1 MNLQADRRKIKRE
14 GNPIRLVWL
23 ITLLSFSVGVFMVYL
38 VWSTLTGLRTER
50 DQLFELTETFDSIQ
64 TKLDNSLANQKSEM
78 SALLEATITDSS
90 TTENY
95 RLQSITQEYRKVVSS
110 FDVLPT
116 FDQLENN
123 INSLLS
129 AKDKLTWWA
138 SAYNRVAPRIPQ
150 ARDEVESILD
160 RIFETVDK
168 AEGQQ
173 RLDRAAKIRQIRRN
187 ALKNSKGVDI
197 STINEI
203 AASNAFSIIR
213 RDIADL
219 VQLSE
224 QLHII
229 IEADNLA
236 DLKDNKI
243 RTLLARVRFNTQ
255 LSEGEKSAE
264 KTQLNS
270 LLDDFETA
278 LFGQGYTI
286 DNDHQIIIL
295 GYDGEY
301 GLILDQLRMLK
312 EREIL
317 RAEVQHIYDKT
328 EISLGKILTRTDTI
342 TQHEVIK
349 VEKVLSQTWRTM
361 VIIWLV
367 TSIIYAMLAYEIIM
381 TARQQIKAIEDS
393 NIELEAMANELR
405 KSEERLHRLS
415 SDLFSVQEN
424 ERRRISL
431 ELHDELGQSMAAL
444 KMQVG
449 SIARRLGNVPT
460 EEMKDVC
467 NDMRDNINQIIEN
480 VRRLARDLSPVVL
493 DDLGLQAA
501 IEYLVNNFSKIYSI
515 VIKFR
520 YTDINHLFDED
531 SQRIIYRI
539 LQEALNNIGKHAQAN
554 NVSLIIE
561 EKDRAV
567 RFTIRDDGKG
577 FNVQK
582 TLDQRGTEKGMGLEA
597 MSERVRI
604 LGGKINIVSRPGI
617 DTTVTFTAPV
627 R

>member
-1 MNLQADRRKIKRE
+1 MNFQPEHKKRE
-14 GNPIRLVWL
+14 GNPVKFVWL

-38 VWSTLTGLRTER
+38 VWSMLTEIRTER
-50 DQLFELTETFDSIQ
+50 EKLFELKETFNYTHANLES
-64 TKLDNSLANQKSEM
+64 SLANQKSEI
-78 SALLEATITDSS
+78 SALLEAAIGDSNTGKDS
-90 TTENY
+90 P
-95 RLQSITQEYRKVVSS
+95 LPGLIQDYRKVVSS
-110 FDVLPT
+110 PDLMPAFE
-116 FDQLENN
+116 QLEKN
-123 INSLLS
+123 IASLLIVT
-129 AKDKLTWWA
+129 DKLTWWA
-138 SAYNRVAPRIPQ
+138 SAYNRTVPRIPQ
-150 ARDEVESILD
+150 TRKEVESILG

-173 RLDRAAKIRQIRRN
+173 RLERAAKIRQIRRN
-187 ALKNSKGVDI
+187 VGENSKEI
-197 STINEI
+197 TLSTINEI
-203 AASNAFSIIR
+203 AASNVFSIIR
-213 RDIADL
+213 RDITDL

-224 QLHII
+224 HLHII
-229 IEADNLA
+229 TEADNLA

-255 LSEGEKSAE
+255 LSGGEKSAE
-264 KTQLNS
+264 KNKLNS
-270 LLDDFETA
+270 LLDDYETA

-301 GLILDQLRMLK
+301 GLILDQLKMVK

-317 RAEVQHIYDKT
+317 RVEVNRIYDKT
-328 EISLGKILTRTDTI
+328 EISLGEIVSRTDTI
-342 TQHEVIK
+342 TEQEVTK
-349 VEKVLSQTWRTM
+349 VEKVLGQTWRTM
-361 VIIWLV
+361 VIIWFV
-367 TSIIYAMLAYEIIM
+367 TSLIYAMLAYEIIM
-381 TARQQIKAIEDS
+381 AARQQIKAIKDS
-393 NIELEAMANELR
+393 NMELETMTNELR

-415 SDLFSVQEN
+415 SDLFTVQEN
-424 ERRRISL
+424 ERRRISF

-449 SIARRLGNVPT
+449 SIARRLGDVPI
-460 EEMKDVC
+460 EEMKVVC

-501 IEYLVNNFSKIYSI
+501 IEYLVNNFTKIYN
-515 VIKFR
+515 VDIKYR
-520 YTDINHLFDED
+520 YTNINHLFNED

-539 LQEALNNIGKHAQAN
+539 LQEALTNISKHAQAKH
-554 NVSLIIE
+554 VSLIIE
-561 EKDRAV
+561 EIDRAV
-567 RFTIRDDGKG
+567 QFTVRDDGNG

-582 TLDQRGTEKGMGLEA
+582 TLDQKGTEKGMGLEA

-617 DTTVTFTAPV
+617 DTTVTFTTPI

>member
-1 MNLQADRRKIKRE
+1 MNFQPEHKKRE
-14 GNPIRLVWL
+14 GNPVKFVWL

-38 VWSTLTGLRTER
+38 VWSMLTEIRTER
-50 DQLFELTETFDSIQ
+50 EKLFELKETFNYTHANLES
-64 TKLDNSLANQKSEM
+64 SLANQKSEI
-78 SALLEATITDSS
+78 SALLEAAIGDSNTGKDS
-90 TTENY
+90 P
-95 RLQSITQEYRKVVSS
+95 LPGLIQDYRKVVSS
-110 FDVLPT
+110 PDLMPAFE
-116 FDQLENN
+116 QLEKN
-123 INSLLS
+123 IASLLIVT
-129 AKDKLTWWA
+129 DKLTWWA
-138 SAYNRVAPRIPQ
+138 SAYNRTVPRIPQ
-150 ARDEVESILD
+150 TRKEVESILG

-173 RLDRAAKIRQIRRN
+173 RLERAAKIRQIRRN
-187 ALKNSKGVDI
+187 VGENSKEITI

-203 AASNAFSIIR
+203 AASNVFSIIR
-213 RDIADL
+213 RDITDL

-224 QLHII
+224 HLHII
-229 IEADNLA
+229 TEADNLA
-236 DLKDNKI
+236 DIKDNKI

-255 LSEGEKSAE
+255 LSGGEKSAE
-264 KTQLNS
+264 KNKLNN
-270 LLDDFETA
+270 LLDDYETA

-301 GLILDQLRMLK
+301 GLILDQLKMVK

-317 RAEVQHIYDKT
+317 RVEVNRIYDKT
-328 EISLGKILTRTDTI
+328 EISLGEIVSRTNTI
-342 TQHEVIK
+342 TEHEVTK
-349 VEKVLSQTWRTM
+349 VEKVLGQTWRTM
-361 VIIWLV
+361 VIIWFV
-367 TSIIYAMLAYEIIM
+367 TSLIYAMLAYEIILA
-381 TARQQIKAIEDS
+381 ARQQIKAIEDS
-393 NIELEAMANELR
+393 NMELETMTNELR

-415 SDLFSVQEN
+415 SDLFTVQEN

-449 SIARRLGNVPT
+449 SISRRLGNVPI
-460 EEMKDVC
+460 EEMKTVC

-501 IEYLVNNFSKIYSI
+501 IEYLVNNFTKIYN
-515 VIKFR
+515 VDIKYR
-520 YTDINHLFDED
+520 YTNINHLFNED

-539 LQEALNNIGKHAQAN
+539 LQEALTNISKHAQAKH
-554 NVSLIIE
+554 VSLIIE
-561 EKDRAV
+561 EIDRAV
-567 RFTIRDDGKG
+567 QFTVRDDGNG

-582 TLDQRGTEKGMGLEA
+582 TLDQKGTEKGMGLEA

-617 DTTVTFTAPV
+617 DTTVTFTTPI

>member
-1 MNLQADRRKIKRE
+1 MNFQPEHKKRE
-14 GNPIRLVWL
+14 GNPVKFVWL

-38 VWSTLTGLRTER
+38 VWSMLTEIRTER
-50 DQLFELTETFDSIQ
+50 EKLFELKETFNYTHANLES
-64 TKLDNSLANQKSEM
+64 SLANQKSEI
-78 SALLEATITDSS
+78 SALLEAAIGDSNTGKDS
-90 TTENY
+90 P
-95 RLQSITQEYRKVVSS
+95 LPGLIQDYRKVVSS
-110 FDVLPT
+110 PDLMPAFE
-116 FDQLENN
+116 QLEKN
-123 INSLLS
+123 IASLLIIT
-129 AKDKLTWWA
+129 DKLTWWA
-138 SAYNRVAPRIPQ
+138 SAYNRTVPRIP
-150 ARDEVESILD
+150 RTRKEVESILG

-173 RLDRAAKIRQIRRN
+173 RLERAAKIRQIRRN
-187 ALKNSKGVDI
+187 VGKNSKEI
-197 STINEI
+197 TLSTINEI
-203 AASNAFSIIR
+203 AASNVFSIIR
-213 RDIADL
+213 RDITDL

-224 QLHII
+224 HLHII
-229 IEADNLA
+229 TEADNLA

-255 LSEGEKSAE
+255 LSGGEKSAE
-264 KTQLNS
+264 KNKLNS
-270 LLDDFETA
+270 LLDDYETA

-301 GLILDQLRMLK
+301 GLILDQLKMVK

-317 RAEVQHIYDKT
+317 RAEINRIYDKT
-328 EISLGKILTRTDTI
+328 EISLGEIVSITDTI
-342 TQHEVIK
+342 TEQEVTK
-349 VEKVLSQTWRTM
+349 VEKVLGQTWRTM
-361 VIIWLV
+361 VIIWFV
-367 TSIIYAMLAYEIIM
+367 TSLIYAMLAYEIIM
-381 TARQQIKAIEDS
+381 AARQQIKAIKDS
-393 NIELEAMANELR
+393 NMELETMTNELR

-415 SDLFSVQEN
+415 SDLFTVQEN

-449 SIARRLGNVPT
+449 SIARRLGNVPI
-460 EEMKDVC
+460 EEMKTVC

-501 IEYLVNNFSKIYSI
+501 IEYLVNNFTKIYN
-515 VIKFR
+515 VDIKYK
-520 YTDINHLFDED
+520 YTNINHLFNED

-539 LQEALNNIGKHAQAN
+539 LQEALTNISKHAQAKH
-554 NVSLIIE
+554 VSLIIE
-561 EKDRAV
+561 EIDRAV
-567 RFTIRDDGKG
+567 QFTVRDDGNG

-582 TLDQRGTEKGMGLEA
+582 TLDQKGTEKGMGLEA

-617 DTTVTFTAPV
+617 DTTVTFTTPI

>member
-1 MNLQADRRKIKRE
+1 MNFQPEHKKRE
-14 GNPIRLVWL
+14 GNPVKFVWL

-38 VWSTLTGLRTER
+38 VWSMLTDIRTER
-50 DQLFELTETFDSIQ
+50 EKLFELKETFNYTHANLDS
-64 TKLDNSLANQKSEM
+64 SLANQKSEI
-78 SALLEATITDSS
+78 SALLEAVIDDSNTGKDS
-90 TTENY
+90 P
-95 RLQSITQEYRKVVSS
+95 LPGLIQDYRKVVSS
-110 FDVLPT
+110 PDLMPAFE
-116 FDQLENN
+116 QLEKN
-123 INSLLS
+123 IASLLIIT
-129 AKDKLTWWA
+129 DKLTWWA
-138 SAYNRVAPRIPQ
+138 SAYNRTVPRIPQ
-150 ARDEVESILD
+150 TRKEVESILG

-173 RLDRAAKIRQIRRN
+173 RLERAAKIRQIRRN
-187 ALKNSKGVDI
+187 VGENSKEI
-197 STINEI
+197 TLSTINEI
-203 AASNAFSIIR
+203 AASNVFSIIR
-213 RDIADL
+213 RDITDL

-224 QLHII
+224 HLHII
-229 IEADNLA
+229 TEADNLA

-255 LSEGEKSAE
+255 LSGGEKSAE
-264 KTQLNS
+264 KNKLNS
-270 LLDDFETA
+270 LLDDYETA

-301 GLILDQLRMLK
+301 GLILDQLKMVK

-317 RAEVQHIYDKT
+317 RAEINRIYNKT
-328 EISLGKILTRTDTI
+328 EISLGEIVSRTNTI
-342 TQHEVIK
+342 TEQEVTK
-349 VEKVLSQTWRTM
+349 VEKVLGQTWRTM
-361 VIIWLV
+361 VIIWFV
-367 TSIIYAMLAYEIIM
+367 TSLIYAMLAYEIIM
-381 TARQQIKAIEDS
+381 AARQQIKAIKDS
-393 NIELEAMANELR
+393 NMELETMTNELR

-415 SDLFSVQEN
+415 SDLFTVQEN

-449 SIARRLGNVPT
+449 SIARRLGDVPI
-460 EEMKDVC
+460 EEMKVVC

-501 IEYLVNNFSKIYSI
+501 IEYLVNNFTKIYN
-515 VIKFR
+515 VDIKYK
-520 YTDINHLFDED
+520 YTNINHLFNED

-539 LQEALNNIGKHAQAN
+539 LQEALTNISKHAQAKH
-554 NVSLIIE
+554 VSLIIE
-561 EKDRAV
+561 EIDRAV
-567 RFTIRDDGKG
+567 QFTVRDDGNG

-582 TLDQRGTEKGMGLEA
+582 TLDQKGTEKGMGLEA

-617 DTTVTFTAPV
+617 DTTVTFTTPI

>member
-1 MNLQADRRKIKRE
+1 MNFHPEHKKRE
-14 GNPIRLVWL
+14 GNPVKFVWL

-38 VWSTLTGLRTER
+38 VWSMLTEIRTER
-50 DQLFELTETFDSIQ
+50 EKLFELKETFNYTHANLDSS
-64 TKLDNSLANQKSEM
+64 LDNQKSKI
-78 SALLEATITDSS
+78 SALLEAAIGDSNTGKDS
-90 TTENY
+90 P
-95 RLQSITQEYRKVVSS
+95 LPGLIQDYRKVVSS
-110 FDVLPT
+110 PDLMPAFE
-116 FDQLENN
+116 QLEKN
-123 INSLLS
+123 IASLLIVT
-129 AKDKLTWWA
+129 DKLTWWA
-138 SAYNRVAPRIPQ
+138 SAYNRTVPRIP
-150 ARDEVESILD
+150 RTRKEVESILG

-173 RLDRAAKIRQIRRN
+173 RLERAAKIRQIRRN
-187 ALKNSKGVDI
+187 VGENSKEI
-197 STINEI
+197 TLSTINEI
-203 AASNAFSIIR
+203 AASNVFSIIR
-213 RDIADL
+213 RDITDL

-224 QLHII
+224 HLHII
-229 IEADNLA
+229 TEADNLA

-255 LSEGEKSAE
+255 LSGGEKSAE
-264 KTQLNS
+264 KNKLNS
-270 LLDDFETA
+270 LLDDYETA

-301 GLILDQLRMLK
+301 GLILDQLKMVK

-317 RAEVQHIYDKT
+317 RAEINRIYDKT
-328 EISLGKILTRTDTI
+328 EISLGEIVSRTDTI
-342 TQHEVIK
+342 TEQEVTK
-349 VEKVLSQTWRTM
+349 VEKVLGQTWRTM
-361 VIIWLV
+361 VIIWFV
-367 TSIIYAMLAYEIIM
+367 TSLIYAMLAYEIIM
-381 TARQQIKAIEDS
+381 AARQQIKAIKDS
-393 NIELEAMANELR
+393 NMELETMTNELR

-415 SDLFSVQEN
+415 SDLFTVQEN
-424 ERRRISL
+424 ERRRISF

-449 SIARRLGNVPT
+449 SIARRLGNVPI
-460 EEMKDVC
+460 EEMKTVC

-501 IEYLVNNFSKIYSI
+501 IEYLVNNFTKIYN
-515 VIKFR
+515 VDIKYR
-520 YTDINHLFDED
+520 YTNINHLFNED

-539 LQEALNNIGKHAQAN
+539 LQEALTNISKHAQAKH
-554 NVSLIIE
+554 VSLIIE
-561 EKDRAV
+561 EIDRAV
-567 RFTIRDDGKG
+567 QFTVRDDGNG

-582 TLDQRGTEKGMGLEA
+582 TLDQKGTEKGMGLEA

-617 DTTVTFTAPV
+617 DTTVTFTTPI